1 MDEAKPSR
9 RRRWV
14 LVAAAAVVIVVV
26 GAVVLRA
33 VVFRDRARV
42 VSTDEALDRYRT
54 QASSIPV
61 DAAVS
66 ATTVAVIAPPTL
78 PVVSPT
84 ASTAPASP
92 SSTETSTLLVTTT
105 VPSVPVALV
114 APGVYRYATRG
125 QEHVDALDGTTH
137 PYPPETT
144 ITVVT
149 AGCGVSLRWDALRER
164 WDEWQLCATPAGVV
178 LGIDGIQ
185 YHEFFGQP
193 DNQAVACDTPV
204 MLIAAASDEQTPAQ
218 QACMLAEDPWLPLW
232 TTLDRSPRTIDGQL
246 VDVQHVQMQIED
258 DDEYWEHT
266 TIDWYLAPD
275 GLPVEVVATKSSLSP
290 SPIGPIQYDE
300 QYHLELE
307 SLTPLR

>member
-1 MDEAKPSR
+1 MGDGKPSR

-14 LVAAAAVVIVVV
+14 LVAAAAVVLVVV
-26 GAVVLRA
+26 AVIVLRT
-33 VVFRDRARV
+33 VVFRDRARP

-78 PVVSPT
+78 PIASST
-84 ASTAPASP
+84 ASTAPAS
-92 SSTETSTLLVTTT
+92 TETSTSLVSTSTA
-105 VPSVPVALV
+105 PSVPVVLV
-114 APGVYRYATRG
+114 APGVYRYATTG

-137 PYPPETT
+137 AYPPETT

-149 AGCGVSLRWDALRER
+149 AGCGVSLRWDALQER
-164 WDEWQLCATPAGVV
+164 WDEWQLCAAPAGVV
-178 LGIDGIQ
+178 LGTEGSQ

-193 DNQAVACDTPV
+193 DLEPVACDAPV
-204 MLIAAASDEQTPAQ
+204 MLVAAAPGEQTPAQ

-232 TTLDRSPRTIDGQL
+232 TTLERSPRTIDGQP

-290 SPIGPIQYDE
+290 SPIGPIRYDE
-300 QYHLELE
+300 QYRLELE